1 MASREQFLD
10 DYEISRL
17 LCDSD
22 DSEDD
27 RHSDDDIGLSGS
39 EDEDVVEED
48 LDDDIDPVYD
58 AADNG
63 DHGESENTD
72 NEHSETEEITDKERN
87 VFQGKNITWSRTP
100 PKVVRARRENI
111 IVRLLG
117 CVDETK
123 NANTRHDA
131 FSLFN
136 SDDIL
141 NIILTHTNKKIHD
154 YLFNFTGKIQKWMRR
169 TSLDELRAVI
179 GLLIYGGVFESF
191 TRKHRITV

>member
-10 DYEISRL
+10 DYGIRHL

-22 DSEDD
+22 DSEDG

-123 NANTRHDA
+123 NANTPHED
-131 FSLFN
+131 FSLFI

-141 NIILTHTNKKIHD
+141 NIILTHTDNKIHD
-154 YLFNFTGKIQKWMRR
+154 YLFSFTGKVQKWMR
-169 TSLDELRAVI
+169 
-179 GLLIYGGVFESF
+179 
-191 TRKHRITV
+191 